1 MQQSDRK
8 EQWQRIQ
15 QQLSYTFRTSRFYQ
29 RVFQELSVQVDCI
42 TSYEEYSK
50 LPITTKEQLQQY
62 NEDFIS
68 IPPEQIIDHVTTS
81 GTLGEPVSFYLNE
94 YDLERLAENESRS
107 FELAGITRQDKVLIT
122 TTLDRRFM
130 AGMAYFL
137 GLRKLGAGAIRT
149 GGGLPGLQ
157 WESIFRFKP
166 KYIIAVP
173 SFLLKLIQYAEEN
186 QIDYQNSSIRSAICI
201 GEPLRTSN
209 FELNSL
215 GQKISSLWD
224 IELFSTYASTEMATA
239 FTECN
244 KHQGNH
250 VPEDLIFTEVLD
262 QDGNHVAEGE
272 IGELIVTP
280 LNVQSM
286 PLIRFATG
294 DMLTYTDTACKCGRK
309 GRRLGPVIGRKQQKI
324 KLKGTS
330 LYPQHIIEIL
340 NRFNGLQNFIIEV
353 SVDKNG
359 VDRLKI
365 LIPESFREIESL
377 KEHLKA
383 FLNVLPEIRLEDS
396 KTLQYLKF
404 PANSRKPKIFY
415 DLIKLTT

>member
-8 EQWQRIQ
+8 KQWQRIQ

-29 RVFQELSVQVDCI
+29 RVFQEHSVQVDCI
-42 TSYEEYSK
+42 TSYEDYSK

-68 IPPEQIIDHVTTS
+68 IPQEQIIDHVTTS

-166 KYIIAVP
+166 RYIIAVP

-353 SVDKNG
+353 SLDKNG

-383 FLNVLPEIRLEDS
+383 FLNVLPEISFKDS
-396 KTLQYLKF
+396 KTLQQLKF

-415 DLIKLTT
+415 DLR

>member
-1 MQQSDRK
+1 VQQSDQK
-8 EQWQRIQ
+8 EQLQKIQ
-15 QQLSYTFRTSRFYQ
+15 NQLSYTSSTSKFYQ
-29 RVFQELSVQVDCI
+29 GVFQQNSIQIDSI
-42 TSYEEYSK
+42 SSYEEFSK

-62 NEDFIS
+62 NEDFIA
-68 IPPEQIIDHVTTS
+68 IPKEDIIDHVTTS

-94 YDLERLAENESRS
+94 HDLDRLAENESRS
-107 FELAGITRQDKVLIT
+107 FKLAGITKQDKVLIT

-186 QIDYQNSSIRSAICI
+186 QIDYRNSSIQSAICI

-215 GQKISSLWD
+215 GQRISSLWD

-244 KHQGNH
+244 QHQGNH
-250 VPEDLIFTEVLD
+250 VPEDLIFTEILD
-262 QDGNHVAEGE
+262 EDGNHVAEGE
-272 IGELIVTP
+272 IGELVVTP

-294 DMLTYTDTACKCGRK
+294 DMLTYTDTLCECGRK
-309 GRRLGPVIGRKQQKI
+309 GKRLGPVIGRKQQKI

-330 LYPQHIIEIL
+330 LYPHHIIEIL
-340 NRFNGLQNFIIEV
+340 NRFNGLHNFIIEV
-353 SVDKNG
+353 SLDENAG
-359 VDRLKI
+359 DRLKI
-365 LIPESFREIESL
+365 LIPDSFREIESL

-383 FLNVLPEIRLEDS
+383 FLNVLPEIGFEDS
-396 KTLQYLKF
+396 KTLQQLKF

-415 DLIKLTT
+415 DLR

>member
-8 EQWQRIQ
+8 KQWQRIQ

-29 RVFQELSVQVDCI
+29 RVFQEHCVQVDCI
-42 TSYEEYSK
+42 TSYEDFSK

-68 IPPEQIIDHVTTS
+68 IPQEQIIDHVTTS
-81 GTLGEPVSFYLNE
+81 GTLGEPVSYYLNE

-107 FELAGITRQDKVLIT
+107 FKLAGITRQDKVLIT

-166 KYIIAVP
+166 EYIIAVP

-239 FTECN
+239 FTECY
-244 KHQGNH
+244 KHKGNH

-262 QDGNHVAEGE
+262 QDGNHVAAGE

-294 DMLTYTDTACKCGRK
+294 DMLTYTDTACECGRK

-353 SVDKNG
+353 SLDKNG

-415 DLIKLTT
+415 DLR

>member
-1 MQQSDRK
+1 VQQSDRK
-8 EQWQRIQ
+8 EQWHKIQ
-15 QQLSYTFRTSRFYQ
+15 NQLSYTSRTSRFYQ
-29 RVFQELSVQVDCI
+29 RVFQEHSVQVDCI
-42 TSYEEYSK
+42 TNYEDFSK

-68 IPPEQIIDHVTTS
+68 IPQEQIIDHVTTS

-107 FELAGITRQDKVLIT
+107 FKLAGITRQDKVLIT

-215 GQKISSLWD
+215 GQKIYSLWD

-272 IGELIVTP
+272 IGELVVTP

-294 DMLTYTDTACKCGRK
+294 DMLTYTDTACECGRK

-353 SVDKNG
+353 SLDKNG

-383 FLNVLPEIRLEDS
+383 FLNVLPEISFKDS

-415 DLIKLTT
+415 DLR

>member
-8 EQWQRIQ
+8 KQWQRIQ
-15 QQLSYTFRTSRFYQ
+15 QQLSYTFRTSKFYQ
-29 RVFQELSVQVDCI
+29 EAWKQYSIQVDSI
-42 TSYEEYSK
+42 TSYEDFSK

-68 IPPEQIIDHVTTS
+68 IPQEQIIDHVTTS

-107 FELAGITRQDKVLIT
+107 FKLAGITRQDKVLIT

-186 QIDYQNSSIRSAICI
+186 QIDYQSSSIRSAICI

-294 DMLTYTDTACKCGRK
+294 DMLTYTDTACECGRK

-353 SVDKNG
+353 SLDKNG

-415 DLIKLTT
+415 DLR

>member
-415 DLIKLTT
+415 DLR

>member
-1 MQQSDRK
+1 MQQSDQK
-8 EQWQRIQ
+8 IQWQKIQ
-15 QQLSYTFRTSRFYQ
+15 KQLSYTLRTSKFYQ
-29 RVFQELSVQVDCI
+29 EAWKQYSIQVDSI
-42 TSYEEYSK
+42 TSYEDFSK

-68 IPPEQIIDHVTTS
+68 IPQEQIIDHVTTS
-81 GTLGEPVSFYLNE
+81 GTLGAPVSFYLNE

-107 FELAGITRQDKVLIT
+107 FKLAGITRQDKVLIT

-186 QIDYQNSSIRSAICI
+186 QIDYQSSSIRSAICI

-294 DMLTYTDTACKCGRK
+294 DMLTYTDTACECGWK

-340 NRFNGLQNFIIEV
+340 NRFNGFQNFIIEV
-353 SVDKNG
+353 SLDKNG

-383 FLNVLPEIRLEDS
+383 FLNVLPEISFKDS
-396 KTLQYLKF
+396 KTLQQLKF

-415 DLIKLTT
+415 DLR

>member
-1 MQQSDRK
+1 VQESDQK
-8 EQWQRIQ
+8 TQWQKIQ
-15 QQLSYTFRTSRFYQ
+15 QQLSYTFRTSKFYQ
-29 RVFQELSVQVDCI
+29 EAWQQNSIQVDNI
-42 TSYEEYSK
+42 LSYEEFSK

-68 IPPEQIIDHVTTS
+68 IPQEDIIDHVTTS

-94 YDLERLAENESRS
+94 HDLDRLAENESRS
-107 FELAGITRQDKVLIT
+107 FKLAGITNHDKVLIT

-186 QIDYQNSSIRSAICI
+186 HIDYRKSSIQSAICI

-215 GQKISSLWD
+215 GHRISSLWD
-224 IELFSTYASTEMATA
+224 IELISTYASTEMATA

-244 KHQGNH
+244 QHQGNH
-250 VPEDLIFTEVLD
+250 VQEDLIYTEILD
-262 QDGNHVAEGE
+262 QDGNHVADGE
-272 IGELIVTP
+272 IGELVVTP
-280 LNVQSM
+280 LNVQSI

-294 DMLTYTDTACKCGRK
+294 DMLTYTDAPCECGRK

-340 NRFNGLQNFIIEV
+340 NRFNELENFIIEV
-353 SVDKNG
+353 SLDEIG
-359 VDRLKI
+359 GDRLKI
-365 LIPESFREIESL
+365 LIPESFREIEGL

-383 FLNVLPEIRLEDS
+383 FLNVLPEIGFKDS
-396 KTLQYLKF
+396 KTLQQLKF
-404 PANSRKPKIFY
+404 PVNSRKPKIFY
-415 DLIKLTT
+415 DLR

>member
-353 SVDKNG
+353 SLDKNG

-415 DLIKLTT
+415 DLR

>member
-29 RVFQELSVQVDCI
+29 RVFQEHSVQVDCI
-42 TSYEEYSK
+42 TSYEDYSK

-68 IPPEQIIDHVTTS
+68 IPQEQIIDHVTTS

-166 KYIIAVP
+166 RYIIAVP

-239 FTECN
+239 FTECY

-353 SVDKNG
+353 SLDKNG
-359 VDRLKI
+359 LDRLKI

-396 KTLQYLKF
+396 KTLQDLKF

-415 DLIKLTT
+415 DLR

>member
-186 QIDYQNSSIRSAICI
+186 QIDYQSSSIRSAICI

-415 DLIKLTT
+415 DLR

>member
-8 EQWQRIQ
+8 KQWQRIQ
-15 QQLSYTFRTSRFYQ
+15 QQLSYTFRTSKFYQ
-29 RVFQELSVQVDCI
+29 EAWKQYSIQVDSI
-42 TSYEEYSK
+42 TSYEDFSK

-68 IPPEQIIDHVTTS
+68 IPQEQIIDHVTTS
-81 GTLGEPVSFYLNE
+81 GTLGEPVSYYLNE

-107 FELAGITRQDKVLIT
+107 FKLAGITRQDKVLIT

-166 KYIIAVP
+166 EYIIAVP

-294 DMLTYTDTACKCGRK
+294 DMLTYTDTACECGRK

-353 SVDKNG
+353 SLDKNG

-415 DLIKLTT
+415 DLR

>member
-1 MQQSDRK
+1 MQESDQK
-8 EQWQRIQ
+8 TQWQKIQ
-15 QQLSYTFRTSRFYQ
+15 QQLSYTFRTSKFYQ
-29 RVFQELSVQVDCI
+29 DVLQQNSIQVDNI
-42 TSYEEYSK
+42 ISYEEFSK

-68 IPPEQIIDHVTTS
+68 IPQQDIIDHVTTS

-107 FELAGITRQDKVLIT
+107 FKLAGITKHDKVLIT

-186 QIDYQNSSIRSAICI
+186 QIDYRNSSIQSAICI

-215 GQKISSLWD
+215 GQRISSLWD

-244 KHQGNH
+244 QHQGNH
-250 VPEDLIFTEVLD
+250 VQEDLIYTEILD
-262 QDGNHVAEGE
+262 QDGKHVADGE
-272 IGELIVTP
+272 IGELVVTP

-294 DMLTYTDTACKCGRK
+294 DILTYTDTPCNCGRK

-340 NRFNGLQNFIIEV
+340 NRFNELENFIIEV
-353 SVDKNG
+353 SLNEIGGDQ
-359 VDRLKI
+359 LKI

-383 FLNVLPEIRLEDS
+383 FLNVLPEISFEDS
-396 KTLQYLKF
+396 KTLQQLKF
-404 PANSRKPKIFY
+404 PASSRKPKIFY
-415 DLIKLTT
+415 DLR